1 MALTRE
7 EVLKVA
13 KLAKLEFTNEEI
25 EKYQQELNE
34 ILNYIDMLNELD
46 TENIKPLSQ
55 INNDT
60 NNLKEDEV
68 KPSLLVED
76 ALKNAPET
84 VDGTIVVPKVVGG
97 E

>member
-1 MALTRE
+1 MALTKE

-34 ILNYIDMLNELD
+34 ILNYMSMLDELD

-55 INNDT
+55 VNNDINNLRD
-60 NNLKEDEV
+60 DEV
-68 KPSLLVED
+68 KPSLSVED
-76 ALKNAPET
+76 ALRNAPEAIDDT
-84 VDGTIVVPKVVGG
+84 VVVPKVVGG

>member
-13 KLAKLEFTNEEI
+13 KLAKLEFTDEEI

-34 ILNYIDMLNELD
+34 ILNYMDMLNELD

-55 INNDT
+55 INDDV
-60 NNLKEDEV
+60 NNLREDEV
-68 KPSLLVED
+68 KPSLLVSE
-76 ALKNAPET
+76 ALKNAPEA
-84 VDGTIVVPKVVGG
+84 VDGTVVVPKVVGG

>member
-34 ILNYIDMLNELD
+34 ILNYIDMLDELD

-55 INNDT
+55 INNDA

>member
-13 KLAKLEFTNEEI
+13 KLAKLEFNNDEI
-25 EKYQQELNE
+25 EKYQTELNE

-55 INNDT
+55 VNNDT
-60 NNLKEDEV
+60 NNLREDEV
-68 KPSLLVED
+68 KPSLSVKD
-76 ALKNAPET
+76 ALKNAPEEI
-84 VDGTIVVPKVVGG
+84 DGTVVVPKVVGG

>member
-46 TENIKPLSQ
+46 TDEIKPLSQ
-55 INNDT
+55 INDDV
-60 NNLKEDEV
+60 NNLREDEV
-68 KPSLLVED
+68 KPSLSVSE

>member
-7 EVLKVA
+7 EVLKVS

-34 ILNYIDMLNELD
+34 ILNYIDMLDELD

>member
-13 KLAKLEFTNEEI
+13 KLARLEFNNDEI
-25 EKYQQELNE
+25 EKYQTELNE

-46 TENIKPLSQ
+46 TENTKPLSQ
-55 INNDT
+55 VNNDT
-60 NNLKEDEV
+60 NNLREDEV
-68 KPSLLVED
+68 KPSLSVKE
-76 ALKNAPET
+76 ALKNAPEEI
-84 VDGTIVVPKVVGG
+84 DGTVVVPKVVGG

>member
-13 KLAKLEFTNEEI
+13 KLAKLEFINEEI

-34 ILNYIDMLNELD
+34 ILNYIDMLDELD

>member
-34 ILNYIDMLNELD
+34 ILNYIDMLDELD
-46 TENIKPLSQ
+46 TENIRPLSQ

>member
-13 KLAKLEFTNEEI
+13 KLARLEFNNDEI
-25 EKYQQELNE
+25 EKYQTELNE

-46 TENIKPLSQ
+46 TENTKPLSQ
-55 INNDT
+55 VNNDT
-60 NNLKEDEV
+60 NNLRKDEV
-68 KPSLLVED
+68 KPSLSVKE
-76 ALKNAPET
+76 ALKNAPEEI
-84 VDGTIVVPKVVGG
+84 DGTVVVPKVVGG

>member
-7 EVLKVA
+7 EALKVA

-34 ILNYIDMLNELD
+34 ILNYIDMLDELD

>member
-1 MALTRE
+1 MALTKE

-34 ILNYIDMLNELD
+34 ILNYMSMLDELD

-55 INNDT
+55 VNNDT
-60 NNLKEDEV
+60 NNLRDDEV
-68 KPSLLVED
+68 KPSLSVED
-76 ALKNAPET
+76 ALRNAPEAI
-84 VDGTIVVPKVVGG
+84 DGTVVVPKVVGG